1 MTGSTDAS
9 DLAAADTA
17 LRNRRRL
24 AAAAAVSAAVCLIL
38 LPVSEVGP
46 AWADGVTSV
55 AAVVTAM
62 VVLLAAELGW
72 DRMVDTAQSAGLVA
86 PPARSRS

>member
-9 DLAAADTA
+9 APAAADTT

-24 AAAAAVSAAVCLIL
+24 AAAAAVSGTVWLIL
-38 LPVSEVGP
+38 LLVSQVGP
-46 AWADGVTSV
+46 EWAHVVSSV

-72 DRMVDTAQSAGLVA
+72 ERMVDTAQSAGLVE
-86 PPARSRS
+86 PPARLRS